1 MRSLTTKKLNVI
13 LKNNS
18 VTKRYFLGTFPA
30 CLYPNSDY
38 NVYSFIT
45 NTDEHD
51 RPGEH
56 WNGWFVKDNKIIFF
70 DSFGRAPDNPS
81 FPQYYHNII
90 EKFDEV
96 EFTRSRIQGWT
107 SNTCGYFCTHF
118 IYVLSL
124 GLNIGNFID
133 EYFNVFE
140 INDIVVYDF
149 VKSIT

>member
-1 MRSLTTKKLNVI
+1 MISLTRKKLDVM
-13 LKNNS
+13 LKKNS

-30 CLYPNSDY
+30 CLYPNSDC

-56 WNGWFVKDNKIIFF
+56 WNGWFVKNNKIIFF
-70 DSFGRAPDNPS
+70 DSFGRPPDDPS
-81 FPQYYHNII
+81 FPQHYHNII
-90 EKFDEV
+90 EKFDVV

-107 SNTCGYFCTHF
+107 SNTCGYFCAHF

-124 GLNIGNFID
+124 GLNIGNFIS

-140 INDIVVYDF
+140 INDIVVLDF

>member
-1 MRSLTTKKLNVI
+1 MSSLTTKELDVI
-13 LKNNS
+13 LKKNS

-30 CLYPNSDY
+30 CIYPESNRD
-38 NVYSFIT
+38 VYSFIT

-56 WNGWFVKDNKIIFF
+56 WNGWFVKNNKIIFF
-70 DSFGRAPDNPS
+70 DSFGRPPDDPS
-81 FPQYYHNII
+81 FPPYYRNII
-90 EKFDEV
+90 RKFKV
-96 EFTRSRIQGWT
+96 IEFTR
-107 SNTCGYFCTHF
+107 TCGYFCTHF

-124 GLNIGNFID
+124 GLNIENFIS

-140 INDIVVYDF
+140 INDIVVIDF